1 MSNRKILINIES
13 TPNCPARCSMCP
25 RSSIQDSGFLSPEI
39 AQQIAD
45 KLPTDMIRQISF
57 AGRGEPTINKN
68 LPELIKIF
76 HKTGL
81 PLAIVTTGVAVNEK
95 LLEAI
100 KTYNVKVCLSVS
112 SYEKD
117 VFDKVHIGLQHA
129 KIWRNIKDLLSHNIN
144 TTIHLTG
151 GDVIHDT
158 LPQTVEK
165 LREYGAKKI
174 ILLPLWNRSN
184 KNKGSA
190 HKWERAKIAKDNDIF
205 LAESEYLSGV
215 SKWKFLGQV
224 ILKKLSNFSYCPI
237 GDMSLSISWDGKI
250 LGCFQDFGHSDIIG
264 NISTH
269 DIRTVLQNRHKDLG
283 NFKIC
288 NGCDSKKVSFP
299 V

>member
-1 MSNRKILINIES
+1 
-13 TPNCPARCSMCP
+13 MCP
-25 RSSIQDSGFLSPEI
+25 RSAIQDKGYLTEEM
-39 AQQIAD
+39 AQQIVD
-45 KLPTDMIRQISF
+45 KLPIDMIRQISF
-57 AGRGEPTINKN
+57 AGRGEPTIHKN

-81 PLAIVTTGVAVNEK
+81 PLAIVTTGVVVNDR

-100 KTYNVKVCLSVS
+100 KTYDVKVCLSVS

-117 VFDKVHIGLQHA
+117 VFDKIHVGLEHA
-129 KIWRNIKDLLSHNIN
+129 KIWENIRGLLSMNIN

-158 LPQTVEK
+158 LPQTIAK

-174 ILLPLWNRSN
+174 ILLPLWNRAD
-184 KNKGSA
+184 KNKASTP
-190 HKWERAKIAKDNDIF
+190 KWERVKIAKDNGIV
-205 LAESEYLSGV
+205 LAESEYLAGI

-224 ILKKLSNFSYCPI
+224 IMKKLSNFSYCPI

-264 NISTH
+264 SIST
-269 DIRTVLQNRHKDLG
+269 DNIRTVLQNRHKDLG
-283 NFKIC
+283 NYKIC